1 MSPPRHN
8 RYQGLCRYPDG
19 SWGID
24 TYADGRRVRKK
35 VGTEHQARVALAK
48 LKGLTPPKHDRNEE
62 AASLSFS
69 AVHRALAALADQTAA
84 IQDQL
89 ACARERERLARMALA
104 RLIQAATTDPDD
116 LTQELAFAEQ
126 TLEKLYSDNE

>member
-8 RYQGLCRYPDG
+8 RYQGLCRHSDG
-19 SWGID
+19 AWGID

-35 VGTEHQARVALAK
+35 IGTEHQARVALAK
-48 LKGLTPPKHDRNEE
+48 LKGLPLPTHDQKEE
-62 AASLSFS
+62 AASLSFG

-89 ACARERERLARMALA
+89 AGARERERLARMALA

-116 LTQELAFAEQ
+116 LAQELAFAEQ